1 MKLIEMSFPRMLN
14 FYLRSV
20 ILFFCVSVG
29 FIALVAG
36 AKHALAATLKPVAIL
51 TDDVLTVGDLF
62 DGVEAEKAGYVLG
75 PAPQPGKDMV
85 LDARSLMRV
94 AIALDLAWRPD
105 SSASTITVR
114 RDATLINM
122 DAIKAGVTDAMQS
135 KGLEDSF
142 ELTFSVANP
151 TLALPPGL
159 PETFDVTALEID
171 RTRDTFTASVAA
183 PSADDPQTT
192 MNLSGSIRYLVA
204 VPVIR
209 STLKNGDIISERDID
224 SIEIYAKDL
233 QPDMILDTETLVGM
247 TPRRVMAPGKP
258 VRSIDIITPEL
269 VSRGDNV
276 TLVFD
281 SAPLFLTAKGKALQN
296 GGKGDMVRVV
306 NVASNRTIEGTV
318 MSDGTVVVTP

>member
-1 MKLIEMSFPRMLN
+1 MKLIDMSFPGMLN

-20 ILFFCVSVG
+20 IVLLCLG
-29 FIALVAG
+29 AGMLALVAG
-36 AKHALAATLKPVAIL
+36 AKHAFAATLKPVAIL
-51 TDDVLTVGDLF
+51 NADVLTVGDLF
-62 DGVEAEKAGYVLG
+62 DGVEAEKASYVLG

-114 RDATLINM
+114 RDATLIGT
-122 DAIKAGVTDAMQS
+122 DAIKAGVTDAMRS

-151 TLALPPGL
+151 ALALPPGL

-183 PSADDPQTT
+183 PSADDPQAT
-192 MNLSGSIRYLVA
+192 MNLSGSIRYLVS
-204 VPVIR
+204 VPVLR
-209 STLKNGDIISERDID
+209 STMKNGDIIGDRDID
-224 SIEIYAKDL
+224 SIEIYAKEL
-233 QPDMILDTETLVGM
+233 QPDMILDAEALVGM

-258 VRSIDIITPEL
+258 VRGIDIITPEL

-296 GGKGDMVRVV
+296 GGKGDLVRVV
-306 NVASNRTIEGTV
+306 NIASNRTIEGTV
-318 MSDGTVVVTP
+318 TADGTVVVMP